1 MTNWHY
7 IKEDNVTADHGL
19 ATDEFLMDTYS
30 DKTSSEAT
38 LRLYTYKNYCTLVGR
53 FQNIHAELDLEAIRK
68 SGFQYGRRLTGG
80 GAIIMGEG
88 QLGLCL
94 ATANTFDSENT
105 RELYHIFSTPV
116 LKALEQLGIKAG
128 FQGKND
134 LVVNGK
140 KIAGLGIHVNPH
152 GAIQFHTSLLVDL
165 DIPVMLKVLNIP
177 LQKIGDKK
185 QIHKVE
191 QRITTISRELKRN
204 ITAEEVRQI
213 VADNFEKYFNIQL
226 TEKSITDSEKTEIKK
241 LVNARYRND
250 DWIFQNS
257 PQSDMTGMGLKKTA
271 AGLLRTYVALKG
283 ETIKSVL
290 ITGDFTEHE
299 NLFKNIEA
307 QLKWSPLDKEKIM
320 QVVRKA
326 FLKFNTNNIDLT
338 DKEIFDSIWRAAMGA
353 MKEVKHNYQGSCY
366 YPKEINVK

>member
-1 MTNWHY
+1 MTTWRY
-7 IKEDNVTADHGL
+7 IKENSVTAANGL
-19 ATDEFLMDTYS
+19 ATDEFLMGTYS
-30 DKTSSEAT
+30 GKSTSEAT

-53 FQNIHAELDLEAIRK
+53 FQNIHAELNLEAIRQM
-68 SGFQYGRRLTGG
+68 GFQYSRRLTGG

-94 ATANTFDSENT
+94 ATANTFNSGNT

-134 LVVNGK
+134 LVVKGK

-191 QRITTISRELKRN
+191 QRITTVSREIGRDIK
-204 ITAEEVRQI
+204 TEEVRQI
-213 VADNFEKYFNIQL
+213 VADNFEKHFDIKL
-226 TEKSITDSEKTEIKK
+226 SEKPVDDFEKTAIEQ
-241 LVNARYRND
+241 LANARYRNE
-250 DWIFQNS
+250 DWVFQNS

-271 AGLLRTYVALKG
+271 DGLLRTYISLKG
-283 ETIKSVL
+283 ETIKSAL

-299 NLFKNIEA
+299 NLFKYIEA

-320 QVVRKA
+320 QTVQKA
-326 FLKFNTNNIDLT
+326 FLKFNENDFGLT
-338 DKEIFDSIWRAAMGA
+338 AKEVFDSIWRAALGA
-353 MKEVKHNYQGSCY
+353 MKEVKYTYEGSCY
-366 YPKEINVK
+366 YPE

>member
-1 MTNWHY
+1 MTTWRY
-7 IKEDNVTADHGL
+7 IKENSVSADHGL

-30 DKTSSEAT
+30 DQTSSEAT

-53 FQNIHAELDLEAIRK
+53 FQNIHAELDLETIRQM
-68 SGFQYGRRLTGG
+68 GFQYGRRLTGG

-94 ATANTFDSENT
+94 ATANTFNSENT

-185 QIHKVE
+185 QTHKVE
-191 QRITTISRELKRN
+191 QRITTISRELNRN
-204 ITAEEVRQI
+204 ITTEEVRQI
-213 VADNFEKYFNIQL
+213 VADNFEKYFDIKL
-226 TEKSITDSEKTEIKK
+226 FEKPISGFEKIEIKK
-241 LVNARYRND
+241 LASARYRNE
-250 DWIFQNS
+250 DWLFQNS

-271 AGLLRTYVALKG
+271 VGLLRTYVALKG

-299 NLFKNIEA
+299 NLFKYIEA
-307 QLKWSPLDKEKIM
+307 QLKWSPLDKENIM
-320 QVVRKA
+320 QTVQKA
-326 FLKFNTNNIDLT
+326 FFKFNGKHFGLT
-338 DKEIFDSIWRAAMGA
+338 AKEVFDSIWRAALGA
-353 MKEVKHNYQGSCY
+353 MKEVKYTYEGSCY
-366 YPKEINVK
+366 YPEKIK